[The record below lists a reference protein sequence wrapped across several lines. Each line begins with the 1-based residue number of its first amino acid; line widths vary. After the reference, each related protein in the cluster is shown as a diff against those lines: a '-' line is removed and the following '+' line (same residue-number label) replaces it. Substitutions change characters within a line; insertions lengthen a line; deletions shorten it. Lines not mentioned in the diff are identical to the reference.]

1 MPRAPASMLARY
13 ALACVEVSIDHGL
26 EVMHLAVNPV
36 GGAAGVSKKMAEELI
51 AGRLGCTLPSG

>member
-1 MPRAPASMLARY
+1 MLARY